1 MEIFYIL
8 AWKINYFK
16 QLEGF
21 FSMHIKLILIMLL
34 FKCYNQ
40 HSLIINNK
48 SSSVIR
54 CLLLSSRHLIIADQ
68 HKSVI
73 EFIRQNLPSK
83 QTVMTKYPPTQK
95 LVNIHLSSPSLASSL
110 LVPLWTFCV
119 FSLVVYQCP
128 LCSRFPNTIY
138 LPVLLLKLH

>member
-1 MEIFYIL
+1 M
-8 AWKINYFK
+8 
-16 QLEGF
+16 GF
-21 FSMHIKLILIMLL
+21 FPMHSELILIMLL
-34 FKCYNQ
+34 IKVYNQ
-40 HSLIINNK
+40 HSLINNK

-54 CLLLSSRHLIIADQ
+54 CLLLSSRHPIIADQ

-83 QTVMTKYPPTQK
+83 QTVMTKYPPPQK
-95 LVNIHLSSPSLASSL
+95 LVNIHLSSPSLASPPI
-110 LVPLWTFCV
+110 VPLWTFCV